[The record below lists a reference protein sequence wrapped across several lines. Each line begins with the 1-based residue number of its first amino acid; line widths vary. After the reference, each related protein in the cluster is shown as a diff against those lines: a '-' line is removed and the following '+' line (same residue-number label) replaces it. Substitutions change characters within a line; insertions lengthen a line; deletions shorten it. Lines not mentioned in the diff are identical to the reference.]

1 LDTRRTSC
9 NTSRSRAPLPGFPD
23 PSASAFTV
31 VSPLLD
37 LPGTARELADH
48 FGRVVLVSPSSLA
61 ILAAGLG
68 ALWLKRRLRSAGTPL
83 LAALLL
89 AALVVLQPA
98 AFNPE
103 WVQHNESRLA
113 ALGIVPLALAAAAAI
128 ARTRA
133 VLSRSAITVLVIG
146 VALTS
151 LHHRYT
157 WGELVETGP
166 VFVAVEAVVAVVLFV
181 LVLTAGTFEA
191 RRETGLASDIDSFA

>member
-48 FGRVVLVSPSSLA
+48 FGRVVLASPSSLA

-113 ALGIVPLALAAAAAI
+113 ALGIVPLALAAAAAL

-157 WGELVETGP
+157 WGGLVETGP